1 MESWFQVTTS
11 FSAAVELPAELMSN
25 MAQKCIHESLDRDEG
40 RDGGDVFA
48 FDHGGKQWKVVVFTG
63 HRWAKIMSK
72 DDYDRAQAGGMRE
85 LSIPGTS

>member
-1 MESWFQVTTS
+1 MEYWFQVTTS

-40 RDGGDVFA
+40 QDGGDVYS
-48 FDHGGKQWKVVVFTG
+48 FDHAGKEWKVVVFIG

-72 DDYDRAQAGGMRE
+72 DDYNRAAAEGMRE
-85 LSIPGTS
+85 LSISSLS